1 MARAA
6 MAAPCLP
13 DEGRVRAEPGI
24 KYHRSTKLIVGT
36 CLIAWALKTA
46 VSIGRGNKNQS
57 CPKIRATKIFCVLD
71 KGYSLLIFEKGGLQE
86 IEIPENVEYIDD
98 EAFLG
103 CTSLRKVIMRS
114 KHIKGDHWLPDE
126 LRGEVQIL

>member
-46 VSIGRGNKNQS
+46 VSIGRE
-57 CPKIRATKIFCVLD
+57 TKIKVVQKSGQLKSFV
-71 KGYSLLIFEKGGLQE
+71 SL
-86 IEIPENVEYIDD
+86 
-98 EAFLG
+98 
-103 CTSLRKVIMRS
+103 TKVQFTY
-114 KHIKGDHWLPDE
+114 L
-126 LRGEVQIL
+126 